1 VTAILVL
8 LALVSIAGLT
18 ARVGGLE
25 LLLGSTLPALFI
37 GFLAGPSGLG
47 YIDRAL
53 ADGLGL
59 GRDAAVAWLGLSAA
73 VGLVTRV
80 RRRPAGSAAQSPD
93 RPALARAVAVLA
105 LGVFAAALLT
115 ALTARALDVMLT
127 PGAIATLAL
136 VGAAVLLPF
145 VDDRGPLGVALDAL
159 AIVALVAAIALGAPP
174 SVAFATLAT
183 AAVGVLLGIVAHAV
197 VLREP
202 ARRVPALAAT
212 LVVATGLALA
222 AGVHPGLVGVATGLG
237 AAIVDRGPALAALVS
252 ATREPMRLVTAA
264 LIGLVVEPSVASTVV
279 GCSLALGISS
289 IVAALAP
296 RRGASEHAAL
306 RGARASTGSG
316 LRAIAEHVA
325 SSSAG
330 LFILG
335 GVSAR
340 SFSDPSLG
348 AIAPGAL
355 ATAVIVADAL
365 ALAVVVGTRRP
376 ARSAP

>member
-1 VTAILVL
+1 VTAVLVL

-18 ARVGGLE
+18 SRVGGLDA
-25 LLLGSTLPALFI
+25 LLGSTLPALFL

-47 YIDRAL
+47 YVDRAL

-73 VGLVTRV
+73 VGLVARV
-80 RRRPAGSAAQSPD
+80 RGGPTGARG
-93 RPALARAVAVLA
+93 RPALARALAVSA
-105 LGVFAAALLT
+105 LGVLAAALLT
-115 ALTARALDVMLT
+115 ALAARALDVTLA
-127 PGAIATLAL
+127 PAAIATLAL

-159 AIVALVAAIALGAPP
+159 AILALVVAIAIGAPGTVALATIA
-174 SVAFATLAT
+174 TC
-183 AAVGVLLGIVAHAV
+183 AVGVLLGVVARAV
-197 VLREP
+197 VIREP

-237 AAIVDRGPALAALVS
+237 AAIVDPGPTLGALVS

-264 LIGLVVEPSVASTVV
+264 LIGLVVEPSVATTVV

-289 IVAALAP
+289 IVAALTPRQAAP
-296 RRGASEHAAL
+296 DPPADGVAS
-306 RGARASTGSG
+306 GG
-316 LRAIAEHVA
+316 LRAVAEHVA

-348 AIAPGAL
+348 ALAPGAL

-376 ARSAP
+376 ARSAR